1 MQNSFALDAAE
12 MVAQSLAGTR
22 PCHLVQ
28 KNGLLPII
36 KCPSIVGAVVD
47 ENTYLA
53 DVASERLSISNYA
66 PVCPKKILWS
76 AYLILFLLPKL
87 SHYAV
92 IRAIKDSRET
102 KTESS
107 LFVSSP
113 AG

>member
-1 MQNSFALDAAE
+1 MHNSFALDAAE

-36 KCPSIVGAVVD
+36 KCPSIVGAGVD

-66 PVCPKKILWS
+66 PVGPKKDPLVR
-76 AYLILFLLPKL
+76 L
-87 SHYAV
+87 SNIVFTSKV
-92 IRAIKDSRET
+92 IPLRCNQSDKGFEGDKD
-102 KTESS
+102 
-107 LFVSSP
+107 
-113 AG
+113 